1 MSCLTD
7 ATLFCDEVVHIAKL
21 DVNKSGI
28 EGAAV
33 TYMAYPGDAGP
44 GPYTLVQDTFV
55 VDKEFGF
62 VLTYGDAVVFS
73 GIVNNI
79 DK

>member
-1 MSCLTD
+1 
-7 ATLFCDEVVHIAKL
+7 
-21 DVNKSGI
+21 
-28 EGAAV
+28 
-33 TYMAYPGDAGP
+33 MAYVGDPGP

-62 VLTYGDAVVFS
+62 ILTYMDGVIFS